1 MLGWME
7 WVHWPTDWFVDWWLF
22 SLDCLTDWLT
32 VYLTGWLICWCVCY
46 ESSVRIHWLTDHL
59 FVSLSYCLFLSCFE
73 SFYFVSIGYCL
84 FSPSIFLSHWLPSQ
98 DANECDTEIRQLREH
113 QVELSKSLEEKQ
125 VNCQT
130 LQGNADTLD
139 GDIEKMMELKQKVR
153 TVLPEQGG
161 HLWRRCQLYHEPTYS
176 CSSLVESEPISNSK
190 QKKYFCC
197 IYSDRITTRSLQTKN
212 VCTFSMF

>member
-1 MLGWME
+1 MCATKAVSE
-7 WVHWPTDWFVDWWLF
+7 YI
-22 SLDCLTDWLT
+22 DWLT
-32 VYLTGWLICWCVCY
+32 IY
-46 ESSVRIHWLTDHL
+46 
-59 FVSLSYCLFLSCFE
+59 LFLLVTVFFSHVLSHF
-73 SFYFVSIGYCL
+73 IL
-84 FSPSIFLSHWLPSQ
+84 FLLVTVFFPPSIFLSHWLPFQ

-153 TVLPEQGG
+153 TVLPEQGR

-176 CSSLVESEPISNSK
+176 CSSLVESEPTSNSK

-197 IYSDRITTRSLQTKN
+197 INIDRTILWSLEMEIFTH
-212 VCTFSMF
+212 